1 MKGIEIFKHVFLY
14 IAYADDSTFFLRYIS
29 SVTDLVNIFN
39 QFYHYSGL
47 KVNVEKCEIAGIGP
61 WKKLQRQSVVEIA
74 LIY

>member
-47 KVNVEKCEIAGIGP
+47 KVNVAKCEIAGIGP